1 MLVLCHVRE
10 LTIQIADVYRKINKY
25 TDVTVG
31 NLAKNNR
38 DTTQHVITSTIG
50 KLKNS
55 LESKKAIDLENIRCV
70 VIDEADFFFS
80 ESENY
85 ATLQ

>member
-1 MLVLCHVRE
+1 MC
-10 LTIQIADVYRKINKY
+10 
-25 TDVTVG
+25 
-31 NLAKNNR
+31 
-38 DTTQHVITSTIG
+38 TIG

-55 LESKKAIDLENIRCV
+55 LESKKAIDLGSIRCV

-80 ESENY
+80 ESENF